1 MRLIDAVASS
11 LMAGVLFAVSAT
23 PIRAQQLRPAG
34 ASLVVMGGSPAPSA
48 TPPVYLPATGRRKA
62 AQFFG
67 SWVAAA
73 SVGAIAFGDL
83 EERRGSDGTGEGR
96 SVYSSGRN
104 TAYAIGSFVG
114 ATSAAFYIG
123 RGDGSRSP
131 LWRTALGAAVGT
143 IPLLLA
149 RKEPELVEIGTL
161 LITPLQAAGA
171 TIAYQTG
178 RIGRAR

>member
-1 MRLIDAVASS
+1 MRLIDAVAYS
-11 LMAGVLFAVSAT
+11 LVAGVLLAASAS
-23 PIRAQQLRPAG
+23 PARAQQLRPAG
-34 ASLVVMGGSPAPSA
+34 ATYVSAGDSPAPSE
-48 TPPVYLPATGRRKA
+48 TPPVYSPATGRRKA

-73 SVGAIAFGDL
+73 SLGAIAFGEQKYRTAADG
-83 EERRGSDGTGEGR
+83 RRGGPL
-96 SVYSSGRN
+96 YSSGRN
-104 TAYAIGSFVG
+104 TAYTIGSFAG

-131 LWRTALGAAVGT
+131 LWRTALGAALGT
-143 IPLLLA
+143 IPLLFA
-149 RKEPELVEIGTL
+149 HDEPELMEIGTL
-161 LITPLQAAGA
+161 LVTPLQGAGA